1 MRRLPEP
8 LQVVELARCLRKNVN
23 DKIYII
29 EQHPIGLIVTFH
41 LVGGNSFALEAQ
53 FHFIGD
59 GLNLSGIFAAADYE
73 VICECR
79 GVLVHFEDA
88 DVLAFFFFAG
98 LYGRCYLSSDLRTH
112 SSGWILL
119 RRASLLT

>member
-1 MRRLPEP
+1 MH
-8 LQVVELARCLRKNVN
+8 
-23 DKIYII
+23 DKIHVI
-29 EQHPIGLIVTFH
+29 EQHPVGLIVAFH
-41 LVGGNSFALEAQ
+41 LVGRNAFAFEAQ
-53 FHFIGD
+53 LHFISD
-59 GLNLSGIFAAADYE
+59 GLNLSGIFSAADYE
-73 VICECR
+73 VIGECR

-88 DVLAFFFFAG
+88 DVLAFFVFAG